1 MASVRVDADLLIPG
15 RGAPLRGASVVTE
28 GARISYVG
36 PTVSA
41 PQADSTVSV
50 PTVMPGIWECHG
62 HFLGLPDADVLP
74 GSLNTP
80 LAERAARAT
89 RDMATLLS
97 TGITSVRE
105 PGGLGIDLRHA
116 VDDGSVAGPSIYGA
130 GQILS
135 TTGGHADVHAY
146 PIDFVAHHPHALGA
160 ICDGIAECLK
170 AVRHNL
176 RRGAAFI
183 KICASGGVMSEI
195 DHPIHQQFSGDELRA
210 IVEEAGRAERS
221 VAAHCH
227 GKPGIMAA
235 LEAGVKTIEHGSYL
249 DEEAADAMIESEA
262 ILVPTRFV
270 IEELLHMEGALPPY
284 AYKKGLMVAEYHE
297 RAMKIAVAAGVK
309 MATGTDIII
318 SGDLYRRATRE
329 ITYLVEAGLAPIDAI
344 EAATANGPD
353 TLGEQAPRSGQL
365 KEDCEADVI
374 ALDFNPLEDWMSW
387 GDPERVTH
395 VWKAGDQVKPSI

>member
-1 MASVRVDADLLIPG
+1 M
-15 RGAPLRGASVVTE
+15 E

-36 PTVSA
+36 STDGA
-41 PQADSTVSV
+41 PKAGSTTSV
-50 PTVMPGIWECHG
+50 KTVMPGIWECHG
-62 HFLGLPDADVLP
+62 HFLGLTNPDVLP
-74 GSLNTP
+74 GSLSNP
-80 LAERAARAT
+80 IAERAARAT
-89 RDMATLLS
+89 RDMRTFLD

-116 VDDGSVAGPSIYGA
+116 VDDGSVIGPSIYSA

-146 PIDFVAHHPHALGA
+146 PLDFVTHHPSALGL
-160 ICDGIAECLK
+160 ICDGISECLK
-170 AVRHNL
+170 AVRTNL
-176 RRGAAFI
+176 RRGAALI

-195 DHPIHQQFSGDELRA
+195 DHPIHQQFSAEELKA

-235 LEAGVKTIEHGSYL
+235 IEAGVKTIEHGSYL
-249 DEEAADAMIESEA
+249 DEEAADAMVETDT

-270 IEELLHMEGALPPY
+270 IAELLQMEDILPPHGY
-284 AYKKGLMVAEYHE
+284 RKGVMVAEHHE

-309 MATGTDIII
+309 MATGTDIIM
-318 SGDLYRRATRE
+318 SGNLFKRATRE
-329 ITYLVEAGLAPIDAI
+329 ISYLVEAGLPPIDAI

-353 TLGEQAPRSGQL
+353 TLGAQAPLSGQL
-365 KEDCEADVI
+365 KEDYDADVI
-374 ALDFNPLEDWMSW
+374 AIDFNPLEDWNKW
-387 GDPERVTH
+387 GDPDRVTH
-395 VWKAGDQVKPSI
+395 VWKAGEAVKG

>member
-1 MASVRVDADLLIPG
+1 MTSVRVDAGLLIPG
-15 RGAPLRGASVVTE
+15 RGEPETDASVVME
-28 GARISYVG
+28 GPRISYVG
-36 PTVSA
+36 PTATA
-41 PQADSTVSV
+41 PEADSTVSV

-80 LAERAARAT
+80 QATRAARAT

-97 TGITSVRE
+97 AGITSVRE

-270 IEELLHMEGALPPY
+270 IEELLHMEDALPPY
-284 AYKKGLMVAEYHE
+284 AYRKSLLVAEHHGQ
-297 RAMKIAVAAGVK
+297 AMKIAAATGVK
-309 MATGTDIII
+309 IATGTDIII
-318 SGDLYRRATRE
+318 SGDLYRKATRE
-329 ITYLVEAGLAPIDAI
+329 ITYLVEAGLAPIDAL
-344 EAATANGPD
+344 EAATANGPE
-353 TLGEQAPRSGQL
+353 TLGEQAPHSGQL
-365 KEDCEADVI
+365 IEDYDADVI
-374 ALDFNPLEDWMSW
+374 ALDFNPLEDWVAW
-387 GDPERVTH
+387 GDPSRVTH
-395 VWKAGDQVKPSI
+395 VWKGGQPVKA